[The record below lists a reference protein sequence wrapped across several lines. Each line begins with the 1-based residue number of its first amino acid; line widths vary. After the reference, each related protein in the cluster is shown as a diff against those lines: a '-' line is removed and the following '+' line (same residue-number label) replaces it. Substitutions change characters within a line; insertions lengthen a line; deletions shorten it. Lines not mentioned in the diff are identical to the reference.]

1 MENTIHMSF
10 ASSLTDLCEVN
21 SSFDAGV
28 LKICYTGQN
37 RNRSYFSREDIERN
51 IKTIYNC
58 PLVANYDVENGTFG
72 GHDMKV
78 VHDANDKVRIINATE
93 PVGVIPE
100 SSRTWFATDTDEN
113 DVSHEYLFA
122 DVLLWK
128 RQAAYE
134 KIKEDGVVNHSM
146 EVSVKNGEMIDGVF
160 HVHDFEFTAFA
171 LLGKDAEPC
180 FESSALEVFSAS
192 AFKRSM
198 SEMMQE
204 LKDTYH
210 SIDTFEKVE
219 DKTKNDT
226 EGGEEVLDE
235 RMELAKKYEID
246 VAALDFDLNAFSV
259 EELTQK
265 FEAMTQKQKE
275 ADNGAQDP
283 ENFALTRN
291 IIDEICRALSEPKLV
306 REWGECERYVYID
319 CDMEA
324 KEVYFWDRE
333 DWLMY
338 GCGYEMD
345 GDTVVIDFEQKKR
358 KKYVIA
364 DFDEG
369 ESQASP
375 FAADFELAVN
385 AYKEAADSRDTY
397 KSMLGEKTE
406 NYAQLEDEVAGLR
419 KFKSDIESAQK
430 KAERD
435 SVFAK
440 FEKLNGI
447 DAFETL
453 KENCEDMTVEEIEEK
468 CFAIKGR
475 MNVDFGQD
483 AKFTMTTPA
492 PKLPVDKTANNGG
505 AKEPYDGLFVKY
517 GH

>member
-1 MENTIHMSF
+1 MENTLHMSF
-10 ASSLTDLCEVN
+10 ASSLTNLCEVN

-37 RNRSYFSREDIERN
+37 RNRSYFSKEDIERN
-51 IKTIYNC
+51 IKTIFNC

-78 VHDANDKVRIINATE
+78 VRDVNDNVRVINVTE

-100 SSRTWFATDTDEN
+100 SSRTWFAFDTDEN
-113 DVSHEYLFA
+113 GISHEYLFA

-134 KIKEDGVVNHSM
+134 KIKEDGIINHSM
-146 EVSVKNGEMIDGVF
+146 EVSVKNGEMIDGIF
-160 HVHDFEFTAFA
+160 HIHDFEFTAFA
-171 LLGKDAEPC
+171 LLGDDVEPC
-180 FESSALEVFSAS
+180 FESSALEIFSAS
-192 AFKRSM
+192 EFKRSM
-198 SEMMQE
+198 SEMMQD

-210 SIDTFEKVE
+210 SIDTYDKVE

-235 RMELAKKYEID
+235 KIELAKKYGID
-246 VAALDFDLNAFSV
+246 INTLDFDLNAFSID
-259 EELTQK
+259 ELTQR
-265 FEAMTQKQKE
+265 FDEMTDEQN
-275 ADNGAQDP
+275 ANTNNI
-283 ENFALTRN
+283 ENFALTGN
-291 IIDEICRALSEPKLV
+291 IVAEIERALSEQKIM
-306 REWGECERYVYID
+306 REWGECNRYSYID
-319 CDMEA
+319 CDFEA
-324 KEVYFWDRE
+324 HEIYCWDRE

-338 GCGYEMD
+338 GFKYEMN
-345 GDTVVIDFEQKKR
+345 GDSVVIDFTQKKR

-375 FAADFELAVN
+375 FATDYALVAN
-385 AYKEAADSRDTY
+385 AYKEVADSRDTY

-406 NYAQLEDEVAGLR
+406 SYAKLEVEVDDLR

-430 KAERD
+430 QAERD
-435 SVFAK
+435 SVFKK
-440 FEKLNGI
+440 FEKLNGVE
-447 DAFETL
+447 AFENL
-453 KENCEDMTVEEIEEK
+453 KEHCEDMTIEQIEEK

-475 MNVDFGQD
+475 MSADFEQD
-483 AKFTMTTPA
+483 AKFTLTPSA
-492 PKLPVDKTANNGG
+492 PKLPVDKAAGDG
-505 AKEPYDGLFVKY
+505 SAKEPYDGLFVKY